1 MRAYDRTVLSDQT
14 TSSGDTDPA
23 TVDYPILVIGAGQA
37 GLSAGYHL
45 RRRGLEPERDF
56 LIVDHAPGPGGAW
69 QFRWPSLT
77 LTTVNRVHDL
87 PGMSFAETLPDG
99 SESAPAATAVPHYYE
114 LYEKRFDLRVRRQVT
129 VKVVCDR
136 RAHGDNPPE
145 PAVTPGA
152 DRDGVL
158 HVETDSA
165 GTIRVRGLI
174 NGTGTW
180 EHPFIP
186 RYPGAETFAG
196 RQLHT
201 RDYQTA
207 DEFAGK
213 HVVVVGGGISAVQ
226 LLDEISQ
233 VTTTTWVTRTEPK
246 FRETPFAED
255 DGRRAVAI
263 VEDRVRRGLP
273 PGSVVSV
280 TGLPLDDRL
289 RAARDRGA
297 LHRLPMFDHIEPG
310 GVRWADGA
318 FQAAQVIL
326 WATGFRSALD
336 HLAPLRLRGPGGGIT
351 MTGRLATQVAVD
363 PRVHLIGYGP
373 SASTIGANRAGRAA
387 AVELTQHLG
396 VGSR

>member
-1 MRAYDRTVLSDQT
+1 MA
-14 TSSGDTDPA
+14 DTDF
-23 TVDYPILVIGAGQA
+23 DILVIGAGQA

-45 RRRGLEPERDF
+45 RRLGLVPERDF
-56 LIVDHAPGPGGAW
+56 RIVDHAPGPGGAW

-87 PGMSFAETLPDG
+87 PGMSFAETLPAG
-99 SESAPAATAVPHYYE
+99 SESARAASAVPHYYE
-114 LYEKRFDLRVRRQVT
+114 LYEKRFDLRVQRQVT

-136 RAHGDNPPE
+136 
-145 PAVTPGA
+145 TA
-152 DRDGVL
+152 DGQSCAGRGEVL
-158 HVETDSA
+158 QVETEGA
-165 GTIRVRGLI
+165 GTLRTRGLI

-186 RYPGAETFAG
+186 RYPGADTFAG

-201 RDYQTA
+201 RDYRTA

-213 HVVVVGGGISAVQ
+213 HVVIVGGGISAVQ
-226 LLDEISQ
+226 LLDEISL
-233 VTTTTWVTRTEPK
+233 VTSTTWVTRSEPRW
-246 FRETPFAED
+246 RETPFAEQ
-255 DGRRAVAI
+255 DGRDAVAL
-263 VEDRVRRGLP
+263 VEERVRAGLP

-280 TGLPLDDRL
+280 TGLPLDGRL
-289 RAARDRGA
+289 RAARERGV
-297 LHRLPMFDHIEPG
+297 LRRLPMFERIEPA
-310 GVRWADGA
+310 GVRWTDGG
-318 FQAAQVIL
+318 FQAADVIL
-326 WATGFRSALD
+326 WATGFRSSLD

-387 AVELTQHLG
+387 ARELTGYLG
-396 VGSR
+396 LSPDRR

>member
-1 MRAYDRTVLSDQT
+1 MP
-14 TSSGDTDPA
+14 TDF
-23 TVDYPILVIGAGQA
+23 DILVIGAGQA

-45 RRRGLEPERDF
+45 QRLGLRPERDF
-56 LIVDHAPGPGGAW
+56 LIVDHAPRPGGAW

-87 PGMSFAETLPDG
+87 PGMSFAETLPEG
-99 SESAPAATAVPHYYE
+99 SESAPAATAVPRYYE
-114 LYEKRFDLRVRRQVT
+114 LYEKRFDLRVRRQVS
-129 VKVVCDR
+129 VEVVCDR
-136 RAHGDNPPE
+136 GMD
-145 PAVTPGA
+145 GA
-152 DRDGVL
+152 REGARIL
-158 HVETDSA
+158 NAETDSA
-165 GTIRVRGLI
+165 GMIRVRGLI

-180 EHPFIP
+180 ERPFIP
-186 RYPGAETFAG
+186 RYPGAQTFAG

-201 RDYQTA
+201 REYHSA

-213 HVVVVGGGISAVQ
+213 HVVVVGGGISGVQ

-233 VTTTTWVTRTEPK
+233 VTTTTWVTRSEPV
-246 FRETPFAED
+246 FREAPFAEE
-255 DGRRAVAI
+255 DGRTAVAM

-280 TGLPLDDRL
+280 TGLRLDDRL
-289 RAARDRGA
+289 RAAQARGV
-297 LHRLPMFDHIEPG
+297 LERHPMFVSIESN
-310 GVRWADGA
+310 GVRWADGS
-318 FQAAQVIL
+318 FQHAEVIL

-351 MTGRLATQVAVD
+351 MTGRLATQVAND

-387 AVELTQHLG
+387 AVELTGHLG
-396 VGSR
+396 LPAPGSPAGS

>member
-1 MRAYDRTVLSDQT
+1 MP
-14 TSSGDTDPA
+14 TDF
-23 TVDYPILVIGAGQA
+23 DILVIGAGQA

-45 RRRGLEPERDF
+45 QRLGLRPEQDF

-87 PGMSFAETLPDG
+87 PGMSFAETLPPG

-114 LYEKRFDLRVRRQVT
+114 LYEKRFDLRVRRQVSVT
-129 VKVVCDR
+129 VVCDR
-136 RAHGDNPPE
+136 TEDGSPAEHGP
-145 PAVTPGA
+145 
-152 DRDGVL
+152 VL
-158 HVETDSA
+158 NAETDSA

-186 RYPGAETFAG
+186 RYRGAETFAG

-201 RDYQTA
+201 HDYRTA
-207 DEFAGK
+207 AEFAGK

-233 VTTTTWVTRTEPK
+233 VTSTTWVTRTEPI
-246 FRETPFAED
+246 FRDASFGPE
-255 DGRRAVAI
+255 DGRAAVAK

-280 TGLPLDDRL
+280 TGLRLDDRL
-289 RAARDRGA
+289 RAARDRGV
-297 LHRLPMFDHIEPG
+297 LHRLPMFEHIEPD
-310 GVRWADGA
+310 GVRWADGS
-318 FQAAQVIL
+318 FQQADVIL

-351 MTGRLATQVAVD
+351 MTGRLATQVAAD
-363 PRVHLIGYGP
+363 PRIHLIGYGP

-387 AVELTQHLG
+387 AVELTRYLAAG
-396 VGSR
+396 

>member
-1 MRAYDRTVLSDQT
+1 MATDYD
-14 TSSGDTDPA
+14 
-23 TVDYPILVIGAGQA
+23 ILVIGAGQA

-45 RRRGLEPERDF
+45 RRLGLEPERDF

-87 PGMSFAETLPDG
+87 PGMSFADTLPAG
-99 SESAPAATAVPHYYE
+99 SESAQAATAVPHYYA

-129 VKVVCDR
+129 VRVVCDR
-136 RAHGDNPPE
+136 
-145 PAVTPGA
+145 TA
-152 DRDGVL
+152 DGQTCDGRGEVL

-165 GTIRVRGLI
+165 GTLRVRGLV

-180 EHPFIP
+180 ERPFIP

-196 RQLHT
+196 RQVHT
-201 RDYQTA
+201 RDYRAAT
-207 DEFAGK
+207 DFAGE

-233 VTTTTWVTRTEPK
+233 VTTTTWVTRWEPV
-246 FRETPFAED
+246 FRETPFGQN
-255 DGRRAVAI
+255 DGRAAVAA

-280 TGLPLDDRL
+280 TGLPLDARL
-289 RAARDRGA
+289 RAARDRGV
-297 LHRLPMFDHIEPG
+297 LRRRPMFDRIEPE
-310 GVRWADGA
+310 GVRWDDGGFQRAD
-318 FQAAQVIL
+318 VIL
-326 WATGFRSALD
+326 WATGFRSSLD

-387 AVELTQHLG
+387 AAELTAYLG
-396 VGSR
+396 MTTSRDRR

>member
-1 MRAYDRTVLSDQT
+1 MP
-14 TSSGDTDPA
+14 TDF
-23 TVDYPILVIGAGQA
+23 DILVIGAGQA

-45 RRRGLEPERDF
+45 QRLGLRPERDF

-87 PGMSFAETLPDG
+87 PGMSFAETLPEG
-99 SESAPAATAVPHYYE
+99 SESAPAATAVPRYYE
-114 LYEKRFDLRVRRQVT
+114 LYEKRFDLRVRRQVS

-136 RAHGDNPPE
+136 RADDD
-145 PAVTPGA
+145 PAGA
-152 DRDGVL
+152 RIL
-158 HVETDSA
+158 TAETDAA

-201 RDYQTA
+201 HDYRIA

-213 HVVVVGGGISAVQ
+213 HVVVVGGGVSAVQ

-233 VTTTTWVTRTEPK
+233 VTTTTWVTRSEPV
-246 FRETPFAED
+246 FREEPFAEEA
-255 DGRRAVAI
+255 GRTAVAM
-263 VEDRVRRGLP
+263 VEDRVRHGLP

-280 TGLPLDDRL
+280 TGLRLDDRL
-289 RAARDRGA
+289 RAAQARGVLDR
-297 LHRLPMFDHIEPG
+297 HPMFRSIEPD
-310 GVRWADGA
+310 GVRWADGS
-318 FQAAQVIL
+318 FRQAEVIL

-351 MTGRLATQVAVD
+351 MTGRLATQVAND

-387 AVELTQHLG
+387 AAELTKYLG
-396 VGSR
+396 

>member
-1 MRAYDRTVLSDQT
+1 MP
-14 TSSGDTDPA
+14 TDFA
-23 TVDYPILVIGAGQA
+23 ILVIGAGQA

-45 RRRGLEPERDF
+45 QRLGLRPEQDF

-87 PGMSFAETLPDG
+87 PGMSFAETLPPG
-99 SESAPAATAVPHYYE
+99 SEAAPAATAVPHYYE
-114 LYEKRFDLRVRRQVT
+114 LYEKHFDLRVHRQVS

-136 RAHGDNPPE
+136 TEDGSPAEHGPILN
-145 PAVTPGA
+145 
-152 DRDGVL
+152 
-158 HVETDSA
+158 VETDSA

-186 RYPGAETFAG
+186 RYRGAETFAG

-201 RDYQTA
+201 RDYRTA
-207 DEFAGK
+207 AEFAGK

-233 VTTTTWVTRTEPK
+233 VTSTTWVTRTEPI
-246 FRETPFAED
+246 FRDASFGPE
-255 DGRRAVAI
+255 DGRAAVAK

-280 TGLPLDDRL
+280 TGLRLDDRL
-289 RAARDRGA
+289 QAAKARGV
-297 LHRLPMFDHIEPG
+297 LHRLPMFDHIEPD
-310 GVRWADGA
+310 GVRWADGS
-318 FQAAQVIL
+318 FQHAEVIL

-351 MTGRLATQVAVD
+351 MTGRLATQVAAD
-363 PRVHLIGYGP
+363 PRIHLIGYGP

-387 AVELTQHLG
+387 AVELTGYLG
-396 VGSR
+396 LG

>member
-1 MRAYDRTVLSDQT
+1 MA
-14 TSSGDTDPA
+14 DTDF
-23 TVDYPILVIGAGQA
+23 DILVIGAGQA

-45 RRRGLEPERDF
+45 RKLGLVPERDF
-56 LIVDHAPGPGGAW
+56 RIVDHAPGPGGAW

-87 PGMSFAETLPDG
+87 PGMSFAETLPAG
-99 SESAPAATAVPHYYE
+99 SESARAASAVPHYYE
-114 LYEKRFDLRVRRQVT
+114 LYEKRFDLRVQRQVT

-136 RAHGDNPPE
+136 
-145 PAVTPGA
+145 TA
-152 DRDGVL
+152 DGQSCAGRGEVL
-158 HVETDSA
+158 QVETEGA
-165 GTIRVRGLI
+165 GTLRTRGLI

-201 RDYQTA
+201 RDYRTA

-213 HVVVVGGGISAVQ
+213 HVVIVGGGISAVQ
-226 LLDEISQ
+226 LLDEISL
-233 VTTTTWVTRTEPK
+233 VTSTTWVTRSEPRW
-246 FRETPFAED
+246 RETPFAEQ
-255 DGRRAVAI
+255 DGRDAVAL
-263 VEDRVRRGLP
+263 VEERVRAGLP

-280 TGLPLDDRL
+280 TGLPLDGRL
-289 RAARDRGA
+289 RAARERGV
-297 LHRLPMFDHIEPG
+297 LRRLPMFERIEPT
-310 GVRWADGA
+310 GVRWADGG
-318 FQAAQVIL
+318 FQAADVIL
-326 WATGFRSALD
+326 WATGFRSSLD

-387 AVELTQHLG
+387 ARELTGYLG
-396 VGSR
+396 LSPDRR

>member
-1 MRAYDRTVLSDQT
+1 M
-14 TSSGDTDPA
+14 SSLCHRRPGTPRKAIPLAAVATDF
-23 TVDYPILVIGAGQA
+23 DILVIGAGQA

-45 RRRGLEPERDF
+45 RRLGLEPERDF

-87 PGMSFAETLPDG
+87 PGMSFAETLPPG

-114 LYEKRFDLRVRRQVT
+114 LYEKRFDLRVHRQVT
-129 VKVVCDR
+129 VRVVCDR
-136 RAHGDNPPE
+136 
-145 PAVTPGA
+145 TA
-152 DRDGVL
+152 DGQACDGRGEVL
-158 HVETDSA
+158 HVETEGA
-165 GTIRVRGLI
+165 GTLRTRGLI

-186 RYPGAETFAG
+186 VYPGADTFAG

-201 RDYQTA
+201 RDYRTA
-207 DEFAGK
+207 AEFAGK
-213 HVVVVGGGISAVQ
+213 HVVIVGGGISAVQ

-233 VTTTTWVTRTEPK
+233 VTSTTWVTRREPV
-246 FRETPFAED
+246 FRAEPFRPE
-255 DGRRAVAI
+255 DGRAAVAI

-280 TGLPLDDRL
+280 TGLPLDARL
-289 RAARDRGA
+289 RAARDRGV
-297 LHRLPMFDHIEPG
+297 LDRQPMFERIEPT
-310 GVRWADGA
+310 GVRWADGR
-318 FQAAQVIL
+318 FQTADVIL

-351 MTGRLATQVAVD
+351 MTGRLATQVEVD

-387 AVELTQHLG
+387 AVELTEYLG
-396 VGSR
+396 ITPDRR